1 MSDKSNDGTSNSR
14 TSSYR
19 TKNCRIGNSR
29 SSDARSSD
37 SGGSGAGKGV
47 TRRTA
52 LGRGAGVAAIGA
64 VSALAG
70 AVSGSPA
77 AAAGPATR
85 ANTSAPAAGALP
97 RSVAGVRIPTSE
109 LAVKTA
115 QFVRSVSSVTLY
127 NHVMRTYLFGSLLCD
142 RRGVPYDRELAFVA
156 AALHDLGL
164 VTAYRTPDERFEVDG
179 ADAAQRFLR
188 EQHMSA
194 ERVAVV
200 WDAIALHT
208 NAGIAARKRP
218 EIAMVSVGSGVDFSG
233 NELDRIPPDTLEEI
247 LAAFPREGF
256 KQDALD
262 NILSLCRTKP
272 MSVLLHPFAEVGRRH
287 LPDFPVPTVEDL
299 LLAAPFEE

>member
-1 MSDKSNDGTSNSR
+1 MSE
-14 TSSYR
+14 
-19 TKNCRIGNSR
+19 
-29 SSDARSSD
+29 
-37 SGGSGAGKGV
+37 GV

-64 VSALAG
+64 VSALAT
-70 AVSGSPA
+70 AVSAPA
-77 AAAGPATR
+77 AAAE
-85 ANTSAPAAGALP
+85 PAARAHASASGADTLP
-97 RSVAGVRIPTSE
+97 RTVAGVRIPTSE
-109 LAVKTA
+109 LAQRTA
-115 QFVRSVSSVTLY
+115 QFVRSVSSGTLY
-127 NHVMRTYLFGSLLCD
+127 NHVMRTYLFGSLLYD
-142 RRGVPYDRELAFVA
+142 RGGVRYDRELAFVA

-164 VTAYRTPDERFEVDG
+164 VRAYQTPDERFEVDG

-188 EQHMSA
+188 EQRVPA

-208 NAGIAARKRP
+208 NAGIATRKRP

-233 NELDRIPPDTLEEI
+233 NELQRIPPDTLEEI

-256 KQDALD
+256 KKDALD

-272 MSVLLHPFAEVGRRH
+272 MSVLMHPFAEVGRRH
-287 LPDFPVPTVEDL
+287 LPEFPVPTVEDL

>member
-1 MSDKSNDGTSNSR
+1 MSDKSNSPAGD
-14 TSSYR
+14 
-19 TKNCRIGNSR
+19 SR
-29 SSDARSSD
+29 SSESGR
-37 SGGSGAGKGV
+37 SGGGKGV

-64 VSALAG
+64 VSALTT
-70 AVSGSPA
+70 AVSGPPAAAVSGPSA
-77 AAAGPATR
+77 AAAGPAPR
-85 ANTSAPAAGALP
+85 GNASASGAHALP
-97 RSVAGVRIPTSE
+97 RTVAGVRIPTGE
-109 LAVKTA
+109 LAQKTA
-115 QFVRSVSSVTLY
+115 QFVRSVSSGTLY
-127 NHVMRTYLFGSLLCD
+127 NHVMRSYLFGSLLYD

-164 VTAYRTPDERFEVDG
+164 VKAYQTPDERFEVDG

-188 EQHMSA
+188 EQHMPA

-208 NAGIAARKRP
+208 NAGIAMRKRP
-218 EIAMVSVGSGVDFSG
+218 EIAVVCVGSGMDFSG
-233 NELDRIPPDTLEEI
+233 NELQRIPPDALEEI
-247 LAAFPREGF
+247 LTAFPREGF

-272 MSVLLHPFAEVGRRH
+272 MSVLMHPFAEVGRRH
-287 LPDFPVPTVEDL
+287 LPEFPVPTVEDL